1 MVRGRV
7 VFLNGTTSS
16 GKTSIATELIE
27 ILDPPHFHLDLDT
40 VSRMRSQRRTLD
52 MDRASVSALLRL
64 TTLGYHRAIAGLAYG
79 GLNVIADHVLSE
91 RWRLLDCLQQLEGL
105 DVILVGVRCS
115 LAEVER
121 RERRRGHRVLGLA
134 SEQYRR
140 VHQHAM
146 YDTEV
151 DTEANTP
158 AQCAE
163 QIKAYADKPAG
174 RRVFDDLRQL
184 LTATGELPFYVD
196 R

>member
-1 MVRGRV
+1 MI
-7 VFLNGTTSS
+7 FLNGTTSS
-16 GKTSIATELIE
+16 GKTSIASELIE
-27 ILDPPHFHLDLDT
+27 ILDPPHFTLTVDT
-40 VSRMRSQRRTLD
+40 ISRMRSQRRTLD

-64 TTLGYHRAIAGLAYG
+64 TTLGYHRAAAGLAQG
-79 GLNVIADHVLSE
+79 GNNVIVDHVLSE
-91 RWRLLDCLQQLEGL
+91 RWRLLDCLQQFEGL
-105 DVILVGVRCS
+105 DVLLVGVRCS

-121 RERRRGHRVLGLA
+121 RERKRGLRVLGLA

-146 YDTEV
+146 YDVEV

-158 AQCAE
+158 TQCAE

-184 LTATGELPFYVD
+184 LTATGELPFAVD